1 MVFSES
7 YSLGEIG
14 SLTYKDVKRLFCG
27 GGADIGA
34 IELDKENQ
42 KMVVMCD
49 ADNAGWGTETMEGL
63 VATSWGTWCQELQ
76 QISDFSWMLKLL
88 SVMHVVDKVDTVTEM
103 VNFVDHVAR
112 VRAVVNWKVVMK
124 CVVISNP
131 INLNM
136 NKKAC

>member
-1 MVFSES
+1 
-7 YSLGEIG
+7 
-14 SLTYKDVKRLFCG
+14 
-27 GGADIGA
+27 
-34 IELDKENQ
+34 
-42 KMVVMCD
+42 
-49 ADNAGWGTETMEGL
+49 
-63 VATSWGTWCQELQ
+63 
-76 QISDFSWMLKLL
+76 MLKLL

-112 VRAVVNWKVVMK
+112 VGAVVNWKVVMK